1 MPNHVLE
8 KITVF
13 FRSNN
18 FIFFLLLNKKCF
30 IYNGLYIHHVS
41 TSDQFIVSIAIWL
54 NNSTVFLKNQGKQL
68 IQILQCTLSTI
79 RLSFFAII
87 AVFKPLVK
95 FFGFLFRK
103 CTFFCLLHIFNFFL
117 SFLFLC
123 NIM

>member
-54 NNSTVFLKNQGKQL
+54 NNFTVFFYQCLWL
-68 IQILQCTLSTI
+68 IQNLQSTLI
-79 RLSFFAII
+79 IFRLSFFAII

-103 CTFFCLLHIFNFFL
+103 CTFFLLIAYFQLFSFFL
-117 SFLFLC
+117 IL
-123 NIM
+123 M

>member
-1 MPNHVLE
+1 MLY
-8 KITVF
+8 
-13 FRSNN
+13 
-18 FIFFLLLNKKCF
+18 

-103 CTFFCLLHIFNFFL
+103 CTFFVFRASANGKVC
-117 SFLFLC
+117 
-123 NIM
+123 